1 MCDSL
6 HRLKLNIK
14 LWMRRQNVDIWWAG
28 DVGLTTTA
36 ASSWALYT
44 PSSYIVFSLTF
55 KPKITWGNLN
65 VDDVKWRTKSKICI
79 LIREVVC
86 YTCGDDQLAQ
96 LASSFK
102 TMFSWIRF
110 SSSDVI
116 KSFCTFYRKRLNR
129 GKLFFVVPYLISFC
143 HNVKHLKTFWDLRMK
158 DERFTLCHQL
168 APS

>member
-6 HRLKLNIK
+6 HRLKLNI
-14 LWMRRQNVDIWWAG
+14 
-28 DVGLTTTA
+28 VGLTTTA

-65 VDDVKWRTKSKICI
+65 VDDVKWHTKSKICI

-110 SSSDVI
+110 IYVPRVQVTSSNVSVHFTGRGSTGESDFLWFHIWFLFVI
-116 KSFCTFYRKRLNR
+116 TWNIWRLS
-129 GKLFFVVPYLISFC
+129 GTLG
-143 HNVKHLKTFWDLRMK
+143 WRMR
-158 DERFTLCHQL
+158 DS
-168 APS
+168 PSVTS